1 MPVTTYVMAASL
13 CVLAILLYLH
23 FSTSLD
29 YTRTSLE
36 PISLYYSV
44 TRNTK
49 NSNSSGQKY
58 PIKCVEFTIVDL
70 FKGAYDEK
78 FLKDERSH
86 LSIYKSYQGKY
97 NEIRIKFSDFKKE
110 SNFWDKTGNNFEK
123 YNSARVEKYIHDTI
137 PDLLISA
144 PFVQD
149 NILPIWTQVSQS
161 QPGMA
166 IDATPFLRQTSFS
179 TWECKYFFDTKF
191 SGTRYKGETY
201 LRVDVE
207 YLLFEVLIPDRF
219 KIVNFE
225 DVQLEKISGGYLLR
239 KKLEGGR
246 SFHLILQHQT
256 RETIKTVI
264 GFISPALFG
273 TIFGM
278 FINKWLRF

>member
-1 MPVTTYVMAASL
+1 MTVTIYIIAISL
-13 CVLAILLYLH
+13 CVLAISLYLR

-29 YTRTSLE
+29 YTKASLE

-44 TRNTK
+44 SRNNKT
-49 NSNSSGQKY
+49 SNSSGQKY

-70 FKGAYDEK
+70 FKGAYDDK
-78 FLKDERSH
+78 FLKDERGH

-110 SNFWDKTGNNFEK
+110 INFWDKIGNNEEK
-123 YNSARVEKYIHDTI
+123 YNFARVEKYIHDTI

-144 PFVQD
+144 PFVQH

-166 IDATPFLRQTSFS
+166 IDAAPFLRQTSFS

-191 SGTRYKGETY
+191 SGTRYKDESY
-201 LRVDVE
+201 LTVDVE

-225 DVQLEKISGGYLLR
+225 NLQLEKISGGYLLR
-239 KKLEGGR
+239 KKLEHGS

-256 RETIKTVI
+256 RETIKTII
-264 GFISPALFG
+264 GFTSPALFG
-273 TIFGM
+273 TVFGM
-278 FINKWLRF
+278 FINKWLRL